1 MAPATGGGRLSRLG
15 RALTPRGKGFLLGA
29 LVALVVGESL
39 GERDLVRIAVLLAVL
54 PLLALLVVRRSRY
67 RVRLTRTVSPGRVQ
81 AGQEARVL
89 LRLENLSRLPTGTL
103 LMEDTLPYVL
113 GGRPRFVL
121 RRVEAGGA
129 REATYAVRTEVR
141 GRFQVGPL
149 TVRLTDPFGC
159 AELGR
164 AFAGVGELLVS
175 PALWPLPP
183 VRLGGDWIGGGEGQ
197 STQIAVSGEAD
208 ASIREYR
215 EGDDVRRIHWR
226 TSARTGELMVRRD
239 ESPRQQRGTVLL
251 DTRRGAH
258 RGEGP
263 TSSFEWAVS
272 AAASVSVW
280 LTRRGYG
287 MRLVTA
293 DGDTVAGSTAGS
305 AEPLLLDALSVV
317 ELGRAV
323 SVRPALGPLG
333 VTRGGLVVAVLG
345 LLDGDEVGQL
355 AALAPT
361 TTAVAVLL
369 DTPTWSGGAHRRAG
383 ADERLVRAR
392 QTLAGAGWRVLV
404 ARAGDQLADLWPA
417 VGRRESQ
424 PAGMGPPGM
433 GPPGIGP
440 PGIGTV
446 GSGRGR

>member
-1 MAPATGGGRLSRLG
+1 MTPTPHGPGGRGGGRLRRIG
-15 RALTPRGKGFLLGA
+15 RALTPRGRGFLIGA
-29 LVALVVGESL
+29 LVAFVVGESL

-67 RVRLTRTVSPGRVQ
+67 RIRLTRTVSPSRVQ
-81 AGQEARVL
+81 AGQDARVL
-89 LRLENLSRLPTGTL
+89 LRCENLSRLPTGTL

-121 RRVEAGGA
+121 RRVEAGGV

-141 GRFQVGPL
+141 GRFPIGPL

-164 AFAGVGELLVS
+164 AFSGVEELVVS
-175 PALWPLPP
+175 PTIWPLPP
-183 VRLGGDWIGGGEGQ
+183 ARLGGDWLGGGDGR

-215 EGDDVRRIHWR
+215 EGDDLRRIHWR

-251 DTRRGAH
+251 DTRVGAH

-272 AAASVSVW
+272 AAASISVW

-287 MRLVTA
+287 LRLVTSE
-293 DGDTVAGSTAGS
+293 GDTVAGPTAVS

-317 ELGRAV
+317 ERGRSM
-323 SVRPALGPLG
+323 SVRPALGLVG
-333 VTRGGLVVAVLG
+333 ALRGGLVVAVLG
-345 LLDGDEVGQL
+345 MLEPDEVGEL

-361 TTAVAVLL
+361 ATTAIAVLL
-369 DTPTWSGGAHRRAG
+369 ETPSWSGGGRRGG
-383 ADERLVRAR
+383 ADPRLARA
-392 QTLAGAGWRVLV
+392 QQALAAAGWGVLV
-404 ARAGDQLADLWPA
+404 ARSGDQLADLWPA
-417 VGRRESQ
+417 VGRRDGA
-424 PAGMGPPGM
+424 PLTTMG
-433 GPPGIGP
+433 I
-440 PGIGTV
+440 
-446 GSGRGR
+446 R